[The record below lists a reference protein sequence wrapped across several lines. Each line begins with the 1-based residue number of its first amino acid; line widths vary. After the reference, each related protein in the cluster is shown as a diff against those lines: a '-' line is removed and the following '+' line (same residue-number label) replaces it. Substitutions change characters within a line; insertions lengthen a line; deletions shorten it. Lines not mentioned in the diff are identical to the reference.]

1 VLVVIESGVTAGAIV
16 IERPFVALTA
26 GDSESVTS
34 TVKLVVPDAPGVPEI
49 TPLEL
54 SERPAGRE
62 EPEARDQV

>member
-1 VLVVIESGVTAGAIV
+1 VVIESGAGVEAIV

-34 TVKLVVPDAPGVPEI
+34 TVKLVVPAAATLGVPEI
-49 TPLEL
+49 TPPEL